1 MENNVNLIKIGSR
14 DLYKAVKN
22 YLVHDFELNKKID
35 TEYVRTTVESY
46 IKKEVEKYFKQT
58 QFESMI
64 HRLIKNEIARIISAE
79 SGTYTKNF
87 DTTVTDLVKSTIQAE
102 LTKKLSVSVK
112 YDDGNVDPVR
122 K

>member
-112 YDDGNVDPVR
+112 YDDGTVDPVG